1 MTYSTKQL
9 AEIKLKIINKI
20 NNEVDNANLNGNIES
35 VLKKYG
41 IYDETKGPI
50 MVDTRTMKILVIGAL
65 AGKKNEYQKVVKEFG
80 IDDSHVDFVD
90 DYDTIKN
97 YSVEKLRNSME
108 YSDIMV
114 GPIPHKISNME
125 NDNGLIQ
132 QIKQSPHE
140 YPRLIELKANNK
152 LKITKT
158 NFREEIIN
166 TRYFENL

>member
-1 MTYSTKQL
+1 M
-9 AEIKLKIINKI
+9 
-20 NNEVDNANLNGNIES
+20 
-35 VLKKYG
+35 
-41 IYDETKGPI
+41 
-50 MVDTRTMKILVIGAL
+50 
-65 AGKKNEYQKVVKEFG
+65 VKEFG

-140 YPRLIELKANNK
+140 YPSTYWVKSKQQIKDYKN
-152 LKITKT
+152 
-158 NFREEIIN
+158 
-166 TRYFENL
+166 